1 MLTLRKSISGN
12 GFLYI
17 LYGIE
22 EEKYYMLNLNG
33 VLRNNVEEKKK
44 RGESKVGRMN
54 TTWEAK

>member
-1 MLTLRKSISGN
+1 
-12 GFLYI
+12 